1 MEPEHPSRRGRGPVV
16 DRDTGRVDAIVG
28 RLRDSGGRIT
38 VARRALVEAL
48 VGAQGHVTAD
58 DLADTIHARHP
69 EVHRSTVY
77 RTLDVLEQAGVVEH
91 VHLGHGRAVYHLAD
105 ERHLH
110 LVCERCGVVVEV
122 PATSVDRLRA
132 ELSTS
137 TGFVIAPHHFGL
149 PGWCAACAPA
159 AGPPTIDAKSRPQ

>member
-1 MEPEHPSRRGRGPVV
+1 MEAERGGGAAV
-16 DRDTGRVDAIVG
+16 DRAAGRVDAIVE
-28 RLRDSGGRIT
+28 RLRDSGGRVT
-38 VARRALVEAL
+38 VARRALVEAM
-48 VGAQGHVTAD
+48 VGADGHVTAD
-58 DLADTIHARHP
+58 DLAETIQARHP

-77 RTLDVLEQAGVVEH
+77 RSLDALEQAGVVEH

-132 ELSTS
+132 ELRTS
-137 TGFVIAPHHFGL
+137 TGFVIAPHHFGV
-149 PGWCAACAPA
+149 PGWCAACAA
-159 AGPPTIDAKSRPQ
+159 ADRPRRDADSVPQ